1 MTVNV
6 EEIET
11 KYDAPEGAQ
20 LPAMDDLPGVASAVR
35 PEPQKLEAEYFDT
48 RDLRLIRSG
57 ITLRRRTGGTDDG
70 WHLKLP
76 VGPNTR
82 REIREPLGTAR
93 QVPDVLLSLVRG
105 RVRGEQLL
113 PVAQLITTRQPV
125 ILLGEHDEPLA
136 EVAVDDVRAETR
148 GDSVVVMSWR
158 EVEVELTGGSRGLL
172 EAADLSL
179 RRHGL
184 LPAGRAAKLER
195 ALGVSAAQPTRLV
208 LSPAS
213 PAADVIGEYLRA
225 HTEVLVSLDP
235 LVRRNEP
242 DAVHQMRVTTRR
254 LRSVLQ
260 AYAPFAGPNAHRLV
274 TELRWLG
281 GVLGA
286 ARDAE
291 VLAAHLLADL
301 DRLPA
306 EQVVGPVR
314 ARVQGHFAS
323 VAADDGRAVIAALDS
338 RRYLALLDDLD
349 ALAASPAEG
358 LAAQAAGSALPAA
371 VARAYRRTRR
381 RARRASSAA
390 AGPAANTA
398 WHDVRKSAKR
408 ARYAAEVVAPALGS
422 DASRFARQMKDVQTA
437 LGDYQDTVVVR
448 QAARQLGMS
457 AHLSGENAFSYG
469 VLYQLAACDGDELL
483 DDAQRVW
490 KHAAR
495 PRYRRW
501 LGG

>member
-20 LPAMDDLPGVASAVR
+20 LPAMDDLPGVASAVQ

-82 REIREPLGTAR
+82 REIREPLGTSR

-105 RVRGEQLL
+105 RARAEQLR

-136 EVAVDDVRAETR
+136 EVAIDDVRAETR
-148 GDSVVVMSWR
+148 GDSVVVTRWR
-158 EVEVELTGGSRGLL
+158 EVEVELTGGSRSLL
-172 EAADLSL
+172 EAADQSL

-195 ALGVSAAQPTRLV
+195 ALGVSAAEPTRLT
-208 LSPAS
+208 LSSES
-213 PAADVIGEYLRA
+213 PAAAVIREYVRA
-225 HTEVLVSLDP
+225 RTEVLVSLDP

-260 AYAPFAGPNAHRLV
+260 AYGPFAGPQADRLV

-323 VAADDGRAVIAALDS
+323 VAADDRRAVIAALDS
-338 RRYLALLDDLD
+338 DRYLALLDDLD
-349 ALAASPAEG
+349 ALTSSPADES
-358 LAAQAAGSALPAA
+358 AAQAADSVLPAA

-390 AGPAANTA
+390 AGPATNTA

-408 ARYAAEVVAPALGS
+408 ARYAAEAVAPALGS

-469 VLYQLAACDGDELL
+469 VLYQLAQCDGDELL
-483 DDAQRVW
+483 DDARRVW